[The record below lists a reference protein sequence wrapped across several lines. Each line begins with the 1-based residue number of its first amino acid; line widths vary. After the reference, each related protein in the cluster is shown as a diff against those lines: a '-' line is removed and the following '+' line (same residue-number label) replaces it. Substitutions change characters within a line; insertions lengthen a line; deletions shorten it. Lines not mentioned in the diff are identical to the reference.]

1 MPTPMIIFFLIAS
14 LALLIL
20 YAKLSLMLDK
30 IEKRVEAVEEA
41 VKNAKN
47 EKKLHNERKPE

>member
-1 MPTPMIIFFLIAS
+1 MIIFFLIAS